1 MKFKHI
7 LGLLILSSFLI
18 SSCVS
23 ILKGSNQTLTIN
35 SNVDGAVI
43 TLDGVEIGTTPF
55 IGEVPKNKTSLR
67 IEKEGYKSY
76 NLALSKSIDPL
87 FFGNIITGGTI
98 GSITDFATGAAYTYS
113 PSSYQVELFSSKES
127 SSAFL
132 QRFELRKFAILN
144 INDIAIDLG
153 NDGGG
158 YLETLIKLAGLDYNQ
173 ESIELIRTKLDKSK
187 GDEILFGK
195 QVSEILDT

>member
-1 MKFKHI
+1 M
-7 LGLLILSSFLI
+7 
-18 SSCVS
+18 
-23 ILKGSNQTLTIN
+23 
-35 SNVDGAVI
+35 
-43 TLDGVEIGTTPF
+43 
-55 IGEVPKNKTSLR
+55 
-67 IEKEGYKSY
+67 
-76 NLALSKSIDPL
+76 
-87 FFGNIITGGTI
+87 FFGNIIIGGTI

-113 PSSYQVELFSSKES
+113 PSSYQVELVSSEES

-144 INDIAIDLG
+144 ISDIAIDLG
-153 NDGGG
+153 NDRGG

-195 QVSEILDT
+195 QVSEILDA